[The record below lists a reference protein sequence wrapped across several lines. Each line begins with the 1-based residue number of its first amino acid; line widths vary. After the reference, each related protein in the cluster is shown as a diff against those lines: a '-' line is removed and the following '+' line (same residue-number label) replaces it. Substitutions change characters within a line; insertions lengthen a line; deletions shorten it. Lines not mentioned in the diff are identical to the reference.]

1 MNDRSIPYYNVIMR
15 MDSPIPGRFTL
26 PDGFTADG
34 YREGDMRA
42 WAEMEVQAGDFETP
56 EAAEKCFAERYLA
69 EPGLL
74 ADSMV
79 MIRDPAGRGV
89 SCCIAWHHLRKGA
102 PVPSL
107 EWLVTREGY
116 EGRGLARATAALTV
130 RRFAKRGVFPV
141 YLHTQPWSYKAIW
154 LYHEFGFRLA
164 LADTFHVYE
173 NQVRPALPVLEA
185 LMPKEKYERVVSYMI
200 TDAGL

>member
-1 MNDRSIPYYNVIMR
+1 MNDRSIPYYHTIMR
-15 MDSPIPGRFTL
+15 MDAPVSGSFTL

-42 WAEMEVQAGDFETP
+42 WAEMEVQAGDFKTL
-56 EAAEKCFAERYLA
+56 EAAEKCFAERYLT
-69 EPGLL
+69 EPELL
-74 ADSMV
+74 RDSMV
-79 MIRDPAGRGV
+79 MIRDPAGQGV

-102 PVPSL
+102 SIPSL

-116 EGRGLARATAALTV
+116 EGRGLARATAALIV
-130 RRFAKRGVFPV
+130 RKFAERGVFPV

-164 LADTFHVYE
+164 LNDTFHVFE
-173 NQVRPALPVLEA
+173 NQVRQALPVLET
-185 LMPKEKYERVVSYMI
+185 LMPKDKYERIVSDMV
-200 TDAGL
+200 TDAGF